1 MSLIR
6 AISKDFTN
14 DSTVFYPDGDLFQLT
29 NFQIYFKDIQRV
41 SLKYL
46 SLHFNFSFLY

>member
-1 MSLIR
+1 M
-6 AISKDFTN
+6 
-14 DSTVFYPDGDLFQLT
+14 TVLFFSYPDGDLFQLT

-46 SLHFNFSFLY
+46 CILIFPFKLKFNILVDHFE